1 MDVVEIA
8 NIHKGRSVAFN
19 VFSKVFADVPTED
32 VDNLFTATAE
42 HMALLATSSENTNMK
57 KAIELLNKIYGE
69 DFTKNDMSRDRLE
82 RNRDYTYLFV
92 LSNVPL
98 YESVYTSPE
107 RLLKQEAWSEVKNF
121 YLKNHY
127 KQTDGDKIIEDH
139 IAMEMEFMGY
149 MSRDIAEALEQE
161 KFEEAEEIMRAQLE
175 FYRDHILK
183 WVPLFCDGIITLQA
197 ELHTS
202 FYPAYAYLLK
212 GFIEE
217 DIAFL
222 EELLS

>member
-1 MDVVEIA
+1 MDIIEIA

-19 VFSKVFADVPTED
+19 VFSKVFADVPTEEK
-32 VDNLFTATAE
+32 DNLFTATAE
-42 HMALLATSSENTNMK
+42 HMAMLASSSENPNMK
-57 KAIELLNKIYGE
+57 KGLELLGDIYGE
-69 DFTKNDMSRDRLE
+69 DFTKNDLSADRLE

-121 YLKNHY
+121 YLKNKYRHV
-127 KQTDGDKIIEDH
+127 DDDKTIEDH

-149 MSRDIAEALEQE
+149 LSRDIAESLEQE
-161 KFEEAEEIMRAQLE
+161 KFDEAEEIMRAQLE

-183 WVPLFCDGIITLQA
+183 WVPLFCDGVITLQG
-197 ELHTS
+197 ELHTR

-217 DIAFL
+217 DIVFL